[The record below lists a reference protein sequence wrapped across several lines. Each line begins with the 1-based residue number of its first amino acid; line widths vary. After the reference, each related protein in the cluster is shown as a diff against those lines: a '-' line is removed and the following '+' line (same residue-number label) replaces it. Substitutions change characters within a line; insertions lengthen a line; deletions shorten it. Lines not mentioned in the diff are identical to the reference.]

1 VVALSRYIILK
12 TQSQLEHYMQQELV
26 DKIKNEPK
34 YQALVSKRS
43 RFAWILS
50 IIMLVIYYTF
60 IMVIAFSPQTFAIK
74 IAEGSVITI
83 GIPIGILII
92 ISAFVL
98 TGIYVWRANGEFDNL
113 TYQIKEG
120 IK

>member
-1 VVALSRYIILK
+1 
-12 TQSQLEHYMQQELV
+12 MQQELV
-26 DKIKNEPK
+26 EKIKNDPK

-50 IIMLVIYYTF
+50 SIMLVIYYTF
-60 IMVIAFSPQTFAIK
+60 IMVIAFSPKMLATK
-74 IAEGSVITI
+74 IAESSVITI

-92 ISAFVL
+92 VSAFIL

-113 TYQIKEG
+113 THQIKEG

>member
-1 VVALSRYIILK
+1 
-12 TQSQLEHYMQQELV
+12 MQQELV
-26 DKIKNEPK
+26 DKIKNDPK

-92 ISAFVL
+92 VSAFVL
-98 TGIYVWRANGEFDNL
+98 TGIYVWRANEAAD
-113 TYQIKEG
+113 I
-120 IK
+120 